1 MNEMAREATQEQGGW
16 RTPAVTEGVYT
27 KVHSEEVAP
36 EMRAAVAKA
45 CAGLEVDRFI
55 RDLGRDVCAEA
66 SEALG
71 GEPGSEARV
80 WRRRFRT
87 VRELLTPAV
96 DLPIREDFWCL
107 MGRRVRALKLTTHQM
122 KEVLSWGSSFR
133 VALKSYRVAEPHK
146 VAQYREREAAVSST
160 PS

>member
-1 MNEMAREATQEQGGW
+1 M
-16 RTPAVTEGVYT
+16 P
-27 KVHSEEVAP
+27 
-36 EMRAAVAKA
+36 
-45 CAGLEVDRFI
+45 
-55 RDLGRDVCAEA
+55 
-66 SEALG
+66 
-71 GEPGSEARV
+71 
-80 WRRRFRT
+80 RRRWGPSLDRKLVRRRLRS
-87 VRELLTPAV
+87 VRELLVPAV
-96 DLPIREDFWCL
+96 ALPFREDFWCL